1 MADSNSTQKII
12 QKAID
17 NISLISEKMKIVS
30 ENLNDVK
37 SIVDEIS
44 NPKSN

>member
-1 MADSNSTQKII
+1 MSDSNSTQKII

-17 NISLISEKMKIVS
+17 NISLITEKMKIVS
-30 ENLNDVK
+30 ENLNDIK
-37 SIVDEIS
+37 DIVDGMS